1 MLHQLSI
8 RNVVLIESLDV
19 DFAAGFSVLTGE
31 TGAGK
36 SILLDALGL
45 VLGERSDQSLIRKGA
60 EQASVFAE
68 FDTDEAIKNLC
79 FEHSIPSQPVLSLK
93 RILQSNG
100 RSKAYI
106 NDEPVSVNI
115 LKIFGEKLI
124 DIHGQHDRLFDL
136 PSQRLLLDQDLDQV
150 LKADL
155 ASKFE
160 AMNVAK
166 DNLEKFE
173 HDIAQNLQ
181 QQAFMQMQQTD
192 FENLKPKEFEY
203 NELLQRREQIV
214 GFAKIANTISECLN
228 AISYPKDFA
237 EEIAKQQQTL
247 VRSNTLNLKSLEE
260 IAQGLDRAYI
270 EVKEAQNS
278 LKELLENNQAHANE
292 LELVDQR
299 LSELR
304 IVAKKYGINPDELF
318 EVASSLQDKLKGI
331 DDPELR
337 RKELLKEITDAR
349 DDYITLAK
357 AVHEKR
363 LSLSKKL
370 ADAVYQELPDLFLP
384 NAKFQIA
391 LHELPE
397 NQWSAHGYD
406 QVVFEVCMNPGQAFS
421 PLHKSASGGEM
432 ARLMLAL
439 KVACRKNTSLT
450 TIIFDEIDQGVSGA
464 VALAIGKRLK
474 ILGAFGQTVAITH
487 SAQVASQANHHFVV
501 EKKQNAD
508 STLTTVKLLQDSEKL
523 NEVGRMLSGAVIT
536 SAAIEAAKTLING
549 EAV

>member
-8 RNVVLIESLDV
+8 RNVVLIEALDV

-45 VLGERSDQSLIRKGA
+45 VLGERSDQALIRKGA
-60 EQASVFAE
+60 EQASVWAE
-68 FDTDEAIKNLC
+68 FDNDASFEDLLN
-79 FEHSIPSQPVLSLK
+79 EHSINVQESLSLK

-106 NDEPVSVNI
+106 NGEPVSVNV
-115 LKIFGEKLI
+115 LKLFGARLI

-136 PSQRLLLDQDLDQV
+136 PSQRLLLDQELEQG
-150 LKADL
+150 LKNELSA
-155 ASKFE
+155 KFA

-166 DNLEKFE
+166 ANLEKFE

-181 QQAFMQMQQTD
+181 QQAFLQMQQAD

-203 NELLQRREQIV
+203 NQLLQRREQIV
-214 GFAKIANTISECLN
+214 GFAKIANTISECLG
-228 AISYPKDFA
+228 AITYPKDFA

-247 VRSNTLNLKSLEE
+247 VRANALNLKSLEE
-260 IAQGLDRAYI
+260 ITQGLDRAYI
-270 EVKEAQNS
+270 EVKEAQS
-278 LKELLENNQAHANE
+278 ALKELLESNQAHANE
-292 LELVDQR
+292 LEIIDQR

-304 IVAKKYGINPDELF
+304 TISKKYGIDPDALF
-318 EVASSLQDKLKGI
+318 EVASSLHDKLKGI
-331 DDPELR
+331 DDPQLR
-337 RKELLKEITDAR
+337 RKELSQAIIKAKDE
-349 DDYITLAK
+349 YIALAK
-357 AVHEKR
+357 TVHENRLLIGQKLATAVH
-363 LSLSKKL
+363 
-370 ADAVYQELPDLFLP
+370 QELPDLFLP
-384 NAKFQIA
+384 NAKFQVA

-397 NQWSAHGYD
+397 GQWTNHGYD
-406 QVVFEVCMNPGQAFS
+406 QVLFEVCMNPGQEFS
-421 PLHKSASGGEM
+421 ALHKSASGGEM

-439 KVACRKNTSLT
+439 KVACRKNTALT

-474 ILGAFGQTVAITH
+474 VLGAFGQTVAITH
-487 SAQVASQANHHFVV
+487 SAQVASQANNHFVV

-508 STLTTVKLLQDSEKL
+508 STSTTVKLLTVNQKL
-523 NEVGRMLSGAVIT
+523 DEVGRMLSGSVVT
-536 SAAIEAAKTLING
+536 DAAREAAKALVNG
-549 EAV
+549 EMH